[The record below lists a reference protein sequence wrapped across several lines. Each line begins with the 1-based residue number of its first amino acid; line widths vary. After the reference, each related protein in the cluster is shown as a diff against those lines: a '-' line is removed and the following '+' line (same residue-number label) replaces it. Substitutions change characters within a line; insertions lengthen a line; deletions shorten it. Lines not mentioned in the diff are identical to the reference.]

1 MENGANE
8 HVTIHRLYGAVNVDG
23 KMYRVKVT
31 MKEDRTNNE
40 PKKAYSYEATKIE
53 LLAGQHEEAVTS
65 SRNSNNSI
73 TAANLLKNVEKSYGN
88 GEKLLDSSKIL
99 DENGEPRVMWH
110 ETGSVFTIFNPR
122 RVGAG
127 ASDYMTPFEIFL
139 KDGSA
144 PIGVARGG
152 DVNQMAL
159 YVKMRNPIE
168 FANREEMEYYLRSK
182 CEGYAQLS
190 DRIKNIDAEY
200 GKKYDDAE
208 KAESDAMMDTQF
220 KRSEVE

>member
-1 MENGANE
+1 MNE

-31 MKEDRTNNE
+31 LKKDRTNNE
-40 PKKAYSYEATKIE
+40 PQKAYSYEATKIE
-53 LLAGQHEEAVTS
+53 LLAGQHEEAVIS

-73 TAANLLKNVEKSYGN
+73 TAAKLLKDVEKSYGS

-110 ETGSVFTIFNPR
+110 ETGSVFTTFNPR

-127 ASDYMTPFEIFL
+127 TSDYMTPFGIFL
-139 KDGSA
+139 KDSSA

-168 FANREEMEYYLRSK
+168 FANREEMEYYLRSE